1 MRKAATMSDDRSELI
16 RQSFLRQAKA
26 CEDLGSPFTA
36 RLCTLAAERLRAD
49 TPVGAKI
56 LGWPGNPHGTGD
68 ALALRFA
75 GTLHALVRSGQ
86 DPALSAV
93 YPPHAVDDDTLWAA
107 IEAAMRRDKAF
118 MLERLK
124 SAPQTNEVR
133 RSSAL
138 LPGFLT
144 IAALTGKP
152 LVLSEVGASAG
163 LNLQWDR
170 YSYRL
175 ADFSWGGASPVD
187 LAPRWEGPPPP
198 SAQIEVTERAGC
210 DLNPLDPAS
219 KDARLR
225 LFSYIW
231 ADQQDRLER
240 TAAALEMATASG
252 LNVEKADAIDW
263 LRHRLATPRHGM
275 THVIYH
281 TIAWQY
287 LPPALKAEGEA
298 LIADAGGRATLNA
311 PLARLQLE
319 ADGKPEG
326 AAILLTLWP
335 TGETREIG
343 RADFHGRWVKWAGW
357 EVSSA

>member
-1 MRKAATMSDDRSELI
+1 MSDDRSELI

-26 CEDLGSPFTA
+26 CADLGSPFTA
-36 RLCTLAAERLRAD
+36 RLCTLAAERLTDETR
-49 TPVGAKI
+49 VGAVI
-56 LGWPGNPHGTGD
+56 LGWLGNPDGTGD
-68 ALALRFA
+68 ALALRLA

-86 DPALSAV
+86 DRALATV
-93 YPPHAVDDDTLWAA
+93 YPPHAADDDTLWAT
-107 IEAAMRRDKAF
+107 IEAALRRDEAF
-118 MLERLK
+118 ILERLK

-152 LVLSEVGASAG
+152 LILSEVGASAG

-170 YSYRL
+170 YSYQL
-175 ADFSWGGASPVD
+175 GDFHCGKASAVE

-198 SAQIEVTERAGC
+198 QAAIEIAERAGC

-219 KDARLR
+219 QDDRLR

-231 ADQQDRLER
+231 ADQQDRLDR
-240 TAAALEMATASG
+240 TAAALEMATESR
-252 LNVEKADAIDW
+252 LKVEKADAIDW
-263 LRHRLATPRHGM
+263 LRHRLATPRPGM

-298 LIADAGGRATLNA
+298 LIAEAGARATEA
-311 PLARLQLE
+311 EPLARLQLE

-343 RADFHGRWVKWAGW
+343 RADFHGRWVKWVGW
-357 EVSSA
+357 EGSTA

>member
-1 MRKAATMSDDRSELI
+1 MSDERSELI

-26 CEDLGSPFTA
+26 CADLGSPFTA
-36 RLCTLAAERLRAD
+36 RLCTLAAERLNGD
-49 TPVGAKI
+49 SSVGATV
-56 LGWPGNPHGTGD
+56 LGWPGNPDGTGD
-68 ALALRFA
+68 ALALRLA
-75 GTLHALVRSGQ
+75 GTLHGLVRSGQ
-86 DPALSAV
+86 DAALSAV
-93 YPPHAVDDDTLWAA
+93 YPPHEVDDDNLWVAV
-107 IEAAMRRDKAF
+107 EAALRRDETF
-118 MLERLK
+118 ILDRLA

-152 LVLSEVGASAG
+152 LILSEVGASAG

-170 YSYRL
+170 YSYQL
-175 ADFSWGGASPVD
+175 GHFNWGKASAVE
-187 LAPRWEGPPPP
+187 LAPRWEGPPP
-198 SAQIEVTERAGC
+198 SQAAIEIAERAGC

-219 KDARLR
+219 QHDCLR

-231 ADQQDRLER
+231 ADQQDRLDR
-240 TAAALEMATASG
+240 TAAALEMATESR
-252 LNVEKADAIDW
+252 LKVEKADAIDW
-263 LRHRLATPRHGM
+263 LHKRLATSRPGM

-298 LIADAGGRATLNA
+298 LIAGAGARATEAA

-326 AAILLTLWP
+326 AALLLTLWP

-343 RADFHGRWVKWAGW
+343 RADFHGRWVKWIGW
-357 EVSSA
+357 EG

>member
-1 MRKAATMSDDRSELI
+1 MREDRSDLI

-26 CEDLGSPFTA
+26 CADLGSPFTA
-36 RLCTLAAERLRAD
+36 RLCTLAAERLNGD
-49 TPVGAKI
+49 SSVGATV
-56 LGWPGNPHGTGD
+56 LGWPGNPDGTGD
-68 ALALRFA
+68 ALALRLA

-86 DPALSAV
+86 DPALAAA
-93 YPPHAVDDDTLWAA
+93 YPPQQIEDDTLWAA
-107 IEAAMRRDKAF
+107 VEAALRRDETF
-118 MLERLK
+118 ILERLK

-152 LVLSEVGASAG
+152 LILSEVGASAG

-170 YSYRL
+170 YSYQL
-175 ADFSWGGASPVD
+175 GGFHWGKASAVE

-198 SAQIEVTERAGC
+198 QAAIEITERAGC
-210 DLNPLDPAS
+210 DLNPLDPS
-219 KDARLR
+219 SDDARLR

-231 ADQQDRLER
+231 ADQQDRLDR
-240 TAAALEMATASG
+240 TAAALEMATESG
-252 LNVEKADAIDW
+252 LQVEKADAIDW
-263 LRHRLATPRHGM
+263 LRKRLATPRPGI

-298 LIADAGGRATLNA
+298 LIADAGSRATLDA

-326 AAILLTLWP
+326 AALLLTLWP
-335 TGETREIG
+335 SGETREIG
-343 RADFHGRWVKWAGW
+343 RVDFHGRWVKWVGW
-357 EVSSA
+357 EDSAV

>member
-1 MRKAATMSDDRSELI
+1 MSDERAELI
-16 RQSFLRQAKA
+16 PQSFIRQAKA
-26 CEDLGSPFTA
+26 CNDLGSPFTA
-36 RLCTLAAERLRAD
+36 RLCTLAAERLTDETR
-49 TPVGAKI
+49 VGAVI
-56 LGWPGNPHGTGD
+56 LGWPGNPDGTGD
-68 ALALRFA
+68 ALALRLA

-107 IEAAMRRDKAF
+107 VEAALRRDETF
-118 MLERLK
+118 ILERLK

-152 LVLSEVGASAG
+152 LILSEVGASAG

-170 YSYRL
+170 YSYEL
-175 ADFSWGGASPVD
+175 GDVHWGGASGVE

-198 SAQIEVTERAGC
+198 DADIEVSERAGC
-210 DLNPLDPAS
+210 DLNPLNPSSED
-219 KDARLR
+219 DRLR

-231 ADQQDRLER
+231 ADQQDRLNR
-240 TAAALEMATASG
+240 TAAALQMATESG
-252 LNVEKADAIDW
+252 LKVETADAIDW
-263 LRHRLATPRHGM
+263 LRKRLATSRPSM

-298 LIADAGGRATLNA
+298 LIAQAGSRATKAA

-343 RADFHGRWVKWAGW
+343 RADFHGRWVKWVGW
-357 EVSSA
+357 EGL

>member
-1 MRKAATMSDDRSELI
+1 MTDDRSKLI

-26 CEDLGSPFTA
+26 CADLGSPFTA
-36 RLCTLAAERLRAD
+36 RLCTLAAERLTAE
-49 TPVGAKI
+49 TSVGAMI
-56 LGWPGNPHGTGD
+56 LGWPGNPDGTGD
-68 ALALRFA
+68 ALALRLA
-75 GTLHALVRSGQ
+75 GTLHALVRSAQ
-86 DPALSAV
+86 DPALTAV
-93 YPPHAVDDDTLWAA
+93 YPPNAVDDDTLWTTVEVAL
-107 IEAAMRRDKAF
+107 RRDEAF

-170 YSYRL
+170 YAYRL
-175 ADFSWGGASPVD
+175 GGVGWGKASPVE

-198 SAQIEVTERAGC
+198 EAAIEVAERAGC
-210 DLNPLDPAS
+210 DLNPLDPS
-219 KDARLR
+219 SEDDRLR

-231 ADQQDRLER
+231 ADQQDRLDR
-240 TAAALEMATASG
+240 TAAALAMATESG
-252 LNVEKADAIDW
+252 LKVEKADAIDW
-263 LRHRLATPRHGM
+263 LRKRLATPRPGL

-298 LIADAGGRATLNA
+298 LIAETGARATEDA

-326 AAILLTLWP
+326 AALLLTLWP

-343 RADFHGRWVKWAGW
+343 RADFHGRWVKWVG
-357 EVSSA
+357 

>member
-1 MRKAATMSDDRSELI
+1 MGMSDERSELI

-26 CEDLGSPFTA
+26 CADLGSPFTA
-36 RLCTLAAERLRAD
+36 RLCTLAAERLTDETR
-49 TPVGAKI
+49 VGATI
-56 LGWPGNPHGTGD
+56 LAWPGNPDGTGD
-68 ALALRFA
+68 ALALRLA
-75 GTLHALVRSGQ
+75 GTLHALVRSGR

-93 YPPHAVDDDTLWAA
+93 YPPHQVDDHTLWAA
-107 IEAAMRRDKAF
+107 IKAALRRDEAF
-118 MLERLK
+118 ILERLR

-133 RSSAL
+133 RSCAL

-152 LVLSEVGASAG
+152 LILSEVGASAG

-170 YSYRL
+170 YSYHL
-175 ADFSWGGASPVD
+175 GDFSWGKVSAVE
-187 LAPRWEGPPPP
+187 LAPLWEGPPPP
-198 SAQIEVTERAGC
+198 QAAIEITERTGC

-219 KDARLR
+219 EDDRLR

-231 ADQQDRLER
+231 ADQQDRLDR
-240 TAAALEMATASG
+240 TAAALEMATIIG
-252 LNVEKADAIDW
+252 LKVEMADAIDW
-263 LRHRLATPRHGM
+263 LRKRLAKPRPGT

-298 LIADAGGRATLNA
+298 LIADAGRRATLEA
-311 PLARLQLE
+311 PIARLQLE

-335 TGETREIG
+335 TGDTREIG
-343 RADFHGRWVKWAGW
+343 RADFHGRWVKWVGW
-357 EVSSA
+357 EGLHSED

>member
-1 MRKAATMSDDRSELI
+1 MSDVRSEII
-16 RQSFLRQAKA
+16 RQSFIRQAKA
-26 CEDLGSPFTA
+26 CADLGSPFTA
-36 RLCTLAAERLRAD
+36 RLCTLAAERLTD
-49 TPVGAKI
+49 DGKVGATV
-56 LGWPGNPHGTGD
+56 LGWPGNPDGTGD
-68 ALALRFA
+68 ALALRLA

-86 DPALSAV
+86 DAALAAV
-93 YPPHAVDDDTLWAA
+93 YPPHTVDDDTLWAA
-107 IEAAMRRDKAF
+107 IEAAMRRDEAF

-152 LVLSEVGASAG
+152 LILSEVGASAG

-170 YSYRL
+170 YSYHL
-175 ADFSWGGASPVD
+175 GDFSWGQASAVE
-187 LAPRWEGPPPP
+187 LAPRWQGPPPP
-198 SAQIEVTERAGC
+198 QAEIKITERAGC
-210 DLNPLDPAS
+210 DLNPLDPS
-219 KDARLR
+219 SEDDRLR

-231 ADQQDRLER
+231 ADQQDRLDR
-240 TAAALEMATASG
+240 TAAALAMATESG
-252 LNVEKADAIDW
+252 LKVEKADAIDW
-263 LRHRLATPRHGM
+263 LWKRLATPGPGM
-275 THVIYH
+275 AHVIYH

-298 LIADAGGRATLNA
+298 LIADAGSRATLDA

-335 TGETREIG
+335 TGDTREIG

-357 EVSSA
+357 EGL

>member
-1 MRKAATMSDDRSELI
+1 MSDERSELI

-26 CEDLGSPFTA
+26 CADLGSPFTA
-36 RLCTLAAERLRAD
+36 RLCTLAAERLTDETRID
-49 TPVGAKI
+49 TMI
-56 LGWPGNPHGTGD
+56 LGWPGNPDGTGD
-68 ALALRFA
+68 ALALRLV

-107 IEAAMRRDKAF
+107 VEAAMRRDEAF

-144 IAALTGKP
+144 IAAQTGKP
-152 LVLSEVGASAG
+152 LILSEVGASAG

-170 YSYRL
+170 HSYQL
-175 ADFSWGGASPVD
+175 GDFRWGEASPVE

-198 SAQIEVTERAGC
+198 QAEIEITERAGC
-210 DLNPLDPAS
+210 DLNPLDPTS
-219 KDARLR
+219 EDDRLR

-231 ADQQDRLER
+231 ADQQDRLDR
-240 TAAALEMATASG
+240 TAAALAMATESG
-252 LNVEKADAIDW
+252 LKVEKADAIDW
-263 LRHRLATPRHGM
+263 LRKRLATPRPGS
-275 THVIYH
+275 TQVVYH

-298 LIADAGGRATLNA
+298 MMAEAGARATEAA

-319 ADGKPEG
+319 ADSKPEG

-343 RADFHGRWVKWAGW
+343 RADFHGRWVKWVGW
-357 EVSSA
+357 EGL

>member
-1 MRKAATMSDDRSELI
+1 MSDERSELI

-26 CEDLGSPFTA
+26 CADLGSPFTA
-36 RLCTLAAERLRAD
+36 RLCTLAAERLTDETRIG
-49 TPVGAKI
+49 TMI
-56 LGWPGNPHGTGD
+56 LGWPGNPDGTGD
-68 ALALRFA
+68 ALALRLA

-86 DPALSAV
+86 DSALAAV

-107 IEAAMRRDKAF
+107 IEAAMRRDEAF

-152 LVLSEVGASAG
+152 LILSEVGASAG

-170 YSYRL
+170 YSYQL
-175 ADFSWGGASPVD
+175 GDFRWGEASPVE

-198 SAQIEVTERAGC
+198 QAEIEITERAGC
-210 DLNPLDPAS
+210 DLNPLDPTS
-219 KDARLR
+219 EDDRLR

-231 ADQQDRLER
+231 ADQQDRLDR
-240 TAAALEMATASG
+240 TAAALAMATESG
-252 LNVEKADAIDW
+252 LKVEKADAIDW
-263 LRHRLATPRHGM
+263 LRKRLATPRPGS
-275 THVIYH
+275 TQVVYH

-298 LIADAGGRATLNA
+298 MMAEAGARATEAA

-343 RADFHGRWVKWAGW
+343 RADFHGRWVKWVGW
-357 EVSSA
+357 KGSAV

>member
-1 MRKAATMSDDRSELI
+1 MTVERASEI

-26 CEDLGSPFTA
+26 CTDLGSPFTA
-36 RLCTLAAERLRAD
+36 RLCTLAASRLTED
-49 TPVGAKI
+49 GPVGRMI
-56 LGWPGNPHGTGD
+56 LNWPGNPDGTGD

-75 GTLHALVRSGQ
+75 GTLHALVRSER
-86 DPALSAV
+86 DTALAAV

-107 IEAAMRRDKAF
+107 IDAALRRDEAF
-118 MLERLK
+118 MLDRMK

-144 IAALTGKP
+144 IAARTGKP
-152 LVLSEVGASAG
+152 LILSEVGASAG

-170 YSYRL
+170 YRYRL
-175 ADFSWGGASPVD
+175 ADATWGQASTVELTPQWQGA
-187 LAPRWEGPPPP
+187 LPPE
-198 SAQIEVTERAGC
+198 AEIKIAERAGC
-210 DLNPLDPAS
+210 DLNPLDPS
-219 KDARLR
+219 SDDDRLR
-225 LFSYIW
+225 LYSYIW
-231 ADQQDRLER
+231 ADQQDRLDR
-240 TAAALEMATASG
+240 TAAALAMAAESG
-252 LNVEKADAIDW
+252 LKVEKADAIDW
-263 LRHRLATPRHGM
+263 LRKRLATPRPGM

-287 LPPALKAEGEA
+287 LPASLKAEGEA
-298 LIADAGGRATLNA
+298 LIADAGAKATNEA

-319 ADGKPEG
+319 ADGKPDG

-335 TGETREIG
+335 SGETREVG

-357 EVSSA
+357 TA

>member
-1 MRKAATMSDDRSELI
+1 MTDERAKII
-16 RQSFLRQAKA
+16 RESFRRQARA
-26 CEDLGSPFTA
+26 CTDLGSPFTA
-36 RLCTLAAERLRAD
+36 RLCTLAAERLTD
-49 TPVGAKI
+49 ETPVGAKI
-56 LGWPGNPHGTGD
+56 LGWPGNPDGTGD

-86 DPALSAV
+86 DPALAAT
-93 YPPHAVDDDTLWAA
+93 YPPHAVDDDTLWTA
-107 IEAAMRRDKAF
+107 IEAALRRDKTF
-118 MLERLK
+118 ILDRLT

-152 LVLSEVGASAG
+152 LVLWEVGASAG

-170 YSYRL
+170 YSYSL
-175 ADFSWGGASPVD
+175 GDFSWGNASPVD

-198 SAQIEVTERAGC
+198 KAAIEITERAGC

-219 KDARLR
+219 QDDRLR

-231 ADQQDRLER
+231 ADQQDRLDR
-240 TAAALEMATASG
+240 TAAALAMATESG
-252 LNVEKADAIDW
+252 LKVEKSDAIDW
-263 LRHRLATPRHGM
+263 LRKRLATPRPGL
-275 THVIYH
+275 TQVIYH

-287 LPPALKAEGEA
+287 LPSALKAEGEA
-298 LIADAGGRATLNA
+298 LIAEAGSRAALDA

-343 RADFHGRWVKWAGW
+343 RADFHGRWVKWVGW
-357 EVSSA
+357 EGSTA

>member
-1 MRKAATMSDDRSELI
+1 MSDDRADQI

-26 CEDLGSPFTA
+26 CSDLGSPFSA
-36 RLCTLAAERLRAD
+36 RLGTLAAERLTEDSR
-49 TPVGAKI
+49 VGATV
-56 LGWPGNPHGTGD
+56 LGWPGNPDGTGD
-68 ALALRFA
+68 ALALRLA

-86 DPALSAV
+86 NPALAAV
-93 YPPHAVDDDTLWAA
+93 YPPHEVDDDTFWATV
-107 IEAAMRRDKAF
+107 EAALRHNEAF
-118 MLERLK
+118 ILERLK

-152 LVLSEVGASAG
+152 LILSEVGASAG

-170 YSYRL
+170 YSYQL
-175 ADFSWGGASPVD
+175 GDFHWGKASAVE

-198 SAQIEVTERAGC
+198 EAAIEITERAGC

-219 KDARLR
+219 QDDRLR

-231 ADQQDRLER
+231 ADQQDRLNR
-240 TAAALEMATASG
+240 TAAALAMATESG
-252 LNVEKADAIDW
+252 LKIEKADAIDW
-263 LRHRLATPRHGM
+263 LRHRLATPRPGM

-287 LPPALKAEGEA
+287 LPQALKAKGEA
-298 LIADAGGRATLNA
+298 LIADAGARATPDS

-326 AAILLTLWP
+326 AALLLTLWP
-335 TGETREIG
+335 SGETREIG
-343 RADFHGRWVKWAGW
+343 RADFHGRWVKWVG
-357 EVSSA
+357 

>member
-1 MRKAATMSDDRSELI
+1 MNDERAEVI
-16 RQSFLRQAKA
+16 RQSFLRQARA

-36 RLCTLAAERLRAD
+36 RLCTLVAERLTEE
-49 TPVGAKI
+49 TPVGATI
-56 LGWPGNPHGTGD
+56 LGWPGNPDGTGD
-68 ALALRFA
+68 ALALRLA
-75 GTLHALVRSGQ
+75 GTLHALVRSGR

-93 YPPHAVDDDTLWAA
+93 YPPHTVGDDIFWSGVEAA
-107 IEAAMRRDKAF
+107 IHRDEAF
-118 MLERLK
+118 ILERLA

-144 IAALTGKP
+144 IATLTGKP

-170 YSYRL
+170 YAYRL
-175 ADFSWGGASPVD
+175 GDFSWGKASPVD

-198 SAQIEVTERAGC
+198 APDIEVAERAGC

-219 KDARLR
+219 EDDRLR

-231 ADQQDRLER
+231 ADQQDRLDR
-240 TAAALEMATASG
+240 TAAALAMATESG
-252 LNVEKADAIDW
+252 LKVEKADAIDW
-263 LRHRLATPRHGM
+263 LRQRLATPRPGM

-298 LIADAGGRATLNA
+298 LIADAGTRATEAA

-319 ADGKPEG
+319 ADGKPGG

-343 RADFHGRWVKWAGW
+343 RADFHGRWVKWVGW
-357 EVSSA
+357 EGSDA

>member
-1 MRKAATMSDDRSELI
+1 MAMADSDLI

-26 CEDLGSPFTA
+26 CADLGSPFTA
-36 RLCTLAAERLRAD
+36 RLCTLAAERL
-49 TPVGAKI
+49 TGNSSVGAMV
-56 LGWPGNPHGTGD
+56 LSWPGNPDGTGD
-68 ALALRFA
+68 ALALRLA

-86 DPALSAV
+86 DAALAAV
-93 YPPHAVDDDTLWAA
+93 YPPHSIDDDTLWAA
-107 IEAAMRRDKAF
+107 IEAAMRRDEAF

-133 RSSAL
+133 RSAAL

-170 YSYRL
+170 YSYQL
-175 ADFSWGGASPVD
+175 ADVRWGEASAVE
-187 LAPRWEGPPPP
+187 LTPRWEGPPPP
-198 SAQIEVTERAGC
+198 QAPIKITERAGC
-210 DLNPLDPAS
+210 DLNPLDPS
-219 KDARLR
+219 SEDDRLR

-231 ADQQDRLER
+231 ADQQDRLDR
-240 TAAALEMATASG
+240 TAAALEMATESG
-252 LNVEKADAIDW
+252 LKVEKTDAIDW
-263 LRHRLATPRHGM
+263 LRNRLATSRQGM

-287 LPPALKAEGEA
+287 LPTALKAEGEA
-298 LIADAGGRATLNA
+298 LIADAGSRATPDA

-319 ADGKPEG
+319 ADGKPDG

-343 RADFHGRWVKWAGW
+343 RSDFHGRWVKWVGW
-357 EVSSA
+357 EDSAV

>member
-1 MRKAATMSDDRSELI
+1 MTADRNEFI

-26 CEDLGSPFTA
+26 CADLGSPFTA
-36 RLCTLAAERLRAD
+36 RLCTLATERLTDETR
-49 TPVGAKI
+49 VGETV
-56 LGWPGNPHGTGD
+56 LGWPGNPDGTGD
-68 ALALRFA
+68 ALALRLA
-75 GTLHALVRSGQ
+75 GTLHALVRSGH

-107 IEAAMRRDKAF
+107 IEAAMRRDEAF

-152 LVLSEVGASAG
+152 LILSEVGASAG
-163 LNLQWDR
+163 LNMQWDR
-170 YSYRL
+170 YAYRL
-175 ADFSWGGASPVD
+175 GDFRWGAASPVE

-198 SAQIEVTERAGC
+198 DATIEITERAGC

-219 KDARLR
+219 EDDRLR

-231 ADQQDRLER
+231 ADQQDRLDR
-240 TAAALEMATASG
+240 TAAALEMATESG
-252 LNVEKADAIDW
+252 LQVEKADAIDW
-263 LRHRLATPRHGM
+263 LRKRLATPRPGL

-287 LPPALKAEGEA
+287 LPLALKAEGEA
-298 LIADAGGRATLNA
+298 LIADAGSRATLEA

-319 ADGKPEG
+319 ADGKPDG

-335 TGETREIG
+335 SGEAREIG
-343 RADFHGRWVKWAGW
+343 RADFHGRWVKWVGW
-357 EVSSA
+357 QGSTV

>member
-1 MRKAATMSDDRSELI
+1 MSDDRSELI

-26 CEDLGSPFTA
+26 CSDLGSPFTA
-36 RLCTLAAERLRAD
+36 RLCTLAAERLTAD
-49 TPVGAKI
+49 TSVGAKI
-56 LGWPGNPHGTGD
+56 LGWPGNPDGTGD

-93 YPPHAVDDDTLWAA
+93 YPPHAMDDDILWPAV
-107 IEAAMRRDKAF
+107 EAAMQRDETF
-118 MLERLK
+118 ILDRLT

-170 YSYRL
+170 YSYQL
-175 ADFSWGGASPVD
+175 GDFRWGDASPVD

-198 SAQIEVTERAGC
+198 EAVIEVVERAGC

-219 KDARLR
+219 ENDRLR

-231 ADQQDRLER
+231 ADQQDRLDR
-240 TAAALEMATASG
+240 TAAALKMATYSG
-252 LNVEKADAIDW
+252 LKVEKADAIDW
-263 LRHRLATPRHGM
+263 LRKRLAIPRRGI

-298 LIADAGGRATLNA
+298 LIAEAGSRATQEA

-326 AAILLTLWP
+326 AAIFLTLWP

-343 RADFHGRWVKWAGW
+343 RADFHGRWVKWVGW
-357 EVSSA
+357 ES

>member
-1 MRKAATMSDDRSELI
+1 MSEDRSDLI

-26 CEDLGSPFTA
+26 CADLGSPFTA
-36 RLCTLAAERLRAD
+36 RLCTLAAERLMGD
-49 TPVGAKI
+49 SSVGETV
-56 LGWPGNPHGTGD
+56 LRWPGNPDGTGD
-68 ALALRFA
+68 ALALRLA

-86 DPALSAV
+86 DQALSAV
-93 YPPHAVDDDTLWAA
+93 YPPHTVDDDTLWAA
-107 IEAAMRRDKAF
+107 IEAAMRRDEARI
-118 MLERLK
+118 LERLK

-152 LVLSEVGASAG
+152 LILAEVGASAG

-170 YSYRL
+170 YSYQL
-175 ADFSWGGASPVD
+175 GDFRWGKASAVE

-198 SAQIEVTERAGC
+198 QAPIEITERAGC
-210 DLNPLDPAS
+210 DLNPLDPGS
-219 KDARLR
+219 EDDRLR

-231 ADQQDRLER
+231 ADQQDRLDR
-240 TAAALEMATASG
+240 TAAALEMATDSG
-252 LNVEKADAIDW
+252 LKVEKADAIDW
-263 LRHRLATPRHGM
+263 LRKRLATPRPGM
-275 THVIYH
+275 AHVIYH

-287 LPPALKAEGEA
+287 LPSALKAEGEA
-298 LIADAGGRATLNA
+298 LIAEAGSRATMDA

-326 AAILLTLWP
+326 AAILLTVWP

-343 RADFHGRWVKWAGW
+343 RADFHGRWVKWVGW
-357 EVSSA
+357 ENSRI

>member
-1 MRKAATMSDDRSELI
+1 MTDERAEAI
-16 RQSFLRQAKA
+16 RQSFRRQAKA
-26 CEDLGSPFTA
+26 CDDLGSPFTA
-36 RLCTLAAERLRAD
+36 RLCTLAAERLTGQTR
-49 TPVGAKI
+49 VGATV
-56 LGWPGNPHGTGD
+56 LGWPGNPDGTGD
-68 ALALRFA
+68 ALALRLA
-75 GTLHALVRSGQ
+75 GTLHALVRSGADRQ
-86 DPALSAV
+86 LAAV
-93 YPPHAVDDDTLWAA
+93 YPPNAADDDTLFAA
-107 IEAAMRRDKAF
+107 VEAALRRDEPF
-118 MLERLK
+118 ILDRLT

-144 IAALTGKP
+144 IAAVTGKP

-170 YSYRL
+170 YSYQL
-175 ADFSWGGASPVD
+175 GGFHWGKASAVE

-198 SAQIEVTERAGC
+198 QAAIEITERAGC
-210 DLNPLDPAS
+210 DLYPLDPAS
-219 KDARLR
+219 EDDRLR

-231 ADQQDRLER
+231 ADQQDRLDR
-240 TAAALEMATASG
+240 TAAALEMATESG
-252 LNVEKADAIDW
+252 LKVEKADAIDW
-263 LRHRLATPRHGM
+263 LQKRLATPRSRL

-298 LIADAGGRATLNA
+298 LIAEAGARATEAA

-326 AAILLTLWP
+326 AALLLSVWP

-343 RADFHGRWVKWAGW
+343 RADFHGRWVKWVGW
-357 EVSSA
+357 EGSAA

>member
-1 MRKAATMSDDRSELI
+1 MTDDRSKLI

-26 CEDLGSPFTA
+26 CADLGSPFTA
-36 RLCTLAAERLRAD
+36 RLCTLVAERLTAE
-49 TPVGAKI
+49 TSVGAMI
-56 LGWPGNPHGTGD
+56 LSWPGNPDGTSD
-68 ALALRFA
+68 ALALRLA
-75 GTLHALVRSGQ
+75 GTLHALVRSGA
-86 DPALSAV
+86 DPHLAAV
-93 YPPHAVDDDTLWAA
+93 YPPHAADGDTLFAA
-107 IEAAMRRDKAF
+107 VEAALRRDEAF
-118 MLERLK
+118 ILDRLT

-152 LVLSEVGASAG
+152 LVLSEIGASAG

-170 YSYRL
+170 YAYRL
-175 ADFSWGGASPVD
+175 GEFRWGNASPVD

-198 SAQIEVTERAGC
+198 DAAIEITERAGC
-210 DLNPLDPAS
+210 DLNPLHPAS
-219 KDARLR
+219 EDDRLR

-231 ADQQDRLER
+231 ADQQDRLDR
-240 TAAALEMATASG
+240 TAAALEMATESG
-252 LNVEKADAIDW
+252 LKVDKADAIDW
-263 LRHRLATPRHGM
+263 LRKRLATPRSGM

-298 LIADAGGRATLNA
+298 LIAEAGARATEAA

-326 AAILLTLWP
+326 AALLLTLWP

-343 RADFHGRWVKWAGW
+343 RADFHGRWVKWVGW
-357 EVSSA
+357 E

>member
-1 MRKAATMSDDRSELI
+1 MSDERTQMI
-16 RQSFLRQAKA
+16 RESFRRQARA
-26 CEDLGSPFTA
+26 CTDLGSPFTA
-36 RLCTLAAERLRAD
+36 RLCNLAAERLTAD
-49 TPVGAKI
+49 RPVGATI
-56 LGWPGNPHGTGD
+56 LGWPGNPYGTGD

-86 DPALSAV
+86 DPALAAA
-93 YPPHAVDDDTLWAA
+93 YPPHAVDDDTLWFAV
-107 IEAAMRRDKAF
+107 EAALRRDETF
-118 MLERLK
+118 ILDRLK

-144 IAALTGKP
+144 VAALTAKP

-170 YSYRL
+170 YSYHL
-175 ADFSWGGASPVD
+175 GEFSWGQASAVE
-187 LAPRWEGPPPP
+187 LAPRWEGPLPPQAP
-198 SAQIEVTERAGC
+198 IEITERAGC
-210 DLNPLDPAS
+210 DLNPLDPS
-219 KDARLR
+219 SEDDRLR

-231 ADQQDRLER
+231 ADQRDRLDR
-240 TAAALEMATASG
+240 TAAALEMATESG
-252 LNVEKADAIDW
+252 LKVEKADAIDW
-263 LRHRLATPRHGM
+263 LRKRLTTSRPGM
-275 THVIYH
+275 AHVIYH

-287 LPPALKAEGEA
+287 LPPALKAAGEA
-298 LIADAGGRATLNA
+298 LIADAGSRATRDA

-335 TGETREIG
+335 SGETREIG
-343 RADFHGRWVKWAGW
+343 RADFHGRWVKWVGW
-357 EVSSA
+357 EGSTA

>member
-1 MRKAATMSDDRSELI
+1 MSDDRSELI

-26 CEDLGSPFTA
+26 CNDLGSPFTA
-36 RLCTLAAERLRAD
+36 RLCTLAAERLTAE
-49 TPVGAKI
+49 TSVGAMI
-56 LGWPGNPHGTGD
+56 LGWPGNPDGTGD
-68 ALALRFA
+68 ALALRLA

-93 YPPHAVDDDTLWAA
+93 YPPNAVDDDTLWAA
-107 IEAAMRRDKAF
+107 VEAAMRRDEAF

-152 LVLSEVGASAG
+152 LILSEVGASAG

-170 YSYRL
+170 YSYQLGNFRW
-175 ADFSWGGASPVD
+175 DQASAVD

-198 SAQIEVTERAGC
+198 QAAIEIAERAGC

-219 KDARLR
+219 QDDRLR

-231 ADQQDRLER
+231 ADQQDRLDR
-240 TAAALEMATASG
+240 TAAALEMATESG
-252 LNVEKADAIDW
+252 LKVEKADGIDW
-263 LRHRLATPRHGM
+263 LRTRLATPRTGVA
-275 THVIYH
+275 HVIYH

-298 LIADAGGRATLNA
+298 LIAEAGARATEAA

-326 AAILLTLWP
+326 ASILLTLWP

-343 RADFHGRWVKWAGW
+343 RADFHGRWVKWVGW
-357 EVSSA
+357 EI

>member
-1 MRKAATMSDDRSELI
+1 MTDDSAEVI
-16 RQSFLRQAKA
+16 RQSFRRQAKA

-36 RLCTLAAERLRAD
+36 RLCTMAAERLTTK
-49 TPVGAKI
+49 TPVGATI
-56 LGWPGNPHGTGD
+56 LDWPGNPDGTGD
-68 ALALRFA
+68 ALALRLA
-75 GTLHALVRSGQ
+75 GTLHALVRAGG

-93 YPPHAVDDDTLWAA
+93 YPPHTVEDDTLWAA
-107 IEAAMRRDKAF
+107 VEAALRRDEAF
-118 MLERLK
+118 ILDRLK

-144 IAALTGKP
+144 VAALTDKP

-170 YSYRL
+170 YAYRL
-175 ADFSWGGASPVD
+175 GDTSWGHASSVN

-198 SAQIEVTERAGC
+198 QAAIEVAERAGC
-210 DLNPLDPAS
+210 DLNPLDPSS
-219 KDARLR
+219 KDDRLR

-231 ADQQDRLER
+231 ADQQDRLDR
-240 TAAALEMATASG
+240 TAAALAMAAESG
-252 LNVEKADAIDW
+252 LRVEKADAIDW
-263 LRHRLATPRHGM
+263 LRHRLATPRRDM

-298 LIADAGGRATLNA
+298 LIAEAGTRATDDA

-326 AAILLTLWP
+326 AAMLLTLWP

-343 RADFHGRWVKWAGW
+343 RADFHGRWVKWVGW
-357 EVSSA
+357 EGSAD

>member
-1 MRKAATMSDDRSELI
+1 MSDERSELI

-26 CEDLGSPFTA
+26 CADLGSPFTA
-36 RLCTLAAERLRAD
+36 RLCTLAAERLTDETR
-49 TPVGAKI
+49 VGATI
-56 LGWPGNPHGTGD
+56 LAWPGNPDGTGD
-68 ALALRFA
+68 ALALRLA
-75 GTLHALVRSGQ
+75 GTLHALVRSGR

-93 YPPHAVDDDTLWAA
+93 YPPHQVDDDTLWAA
-107 IEAAMRRDKAF
+107 IKAALRRDEAF
-118 MLERLK
+118 ILERLK

-133 RSSAL
+133 RSCAL

-152 LVLSEVGASAG
+152 LILSEVGASAG

-170 YSYRL
+170 YSYHL
-175 ADFSWGGASPVD
+175 GDFSWGKVSAVK

-198 SAQIEVTERAGC
+198 QAGIEITERTGC

-219 KDARLR
+219 EDDRLR

-231 ADQQDRLER
+231 ADQQDRLDR
-240 TAAALEMATASG
+240 TAAALEMATIIG
-252 LNVEKADAIDW
+252 LKVEMADAIDW
-263 LRHRLATPRHGM
+263 LRKRLAKPRPGT

-298 LIADAGGRATLNA
+298 LIADAGRRATLEA
-311 PLARLQLE
+311 PIARLQLE

-335 TGETREIG
+335 TGDTREIG
-343 RADFHGRWVKWAGW
+343 RADFHGRWVKWVGW
-357 EVSSA
+357 EGLHSED

>member
-1 MRKAATMSDDRSELI
+1 MSDDRADLI

-26 CEDLGSPFTA
+26 CTDLGSPFTA
-36 RLCTLAAERLRAD
+36 RLCSLAAERLTD
-49 TPVGAKI
+49 ETPAGAKI
-56 LGWPGNPHGTGD
+56 LGWPVNPDGTGD
-68 ALALRFA
+68 ALALRLT
-75 GTLHALVRSGQ
+75 GTLHAIVRSGQ
-86 DPALSAV
+86 DPALATV
-93 YPPHAVDDDTLWAA
+93 YPPHAVNDDTLWAA
-107 IEAAMRRDKAF
+107 IEAALRRDEAF
-118 MLERLK
+118 ILERLK

-144 IAALTGKP
+144 IASLTGKP

-170 YSYRL
+170 YSYSL
-175 ADFSWGGASPVD
+175 GDFSWGGASTVE
-187 LAPRWEGPPPP
+187 LAPRWDGPPP
-198 SAQIEVTERAGC
+198 SQAAIEIIERAGC

-219 KDARLR
+219 EDDRLR

-231 ADQQDRLER
+231 ADQQDRLDR
-240 TAAALEMATASG
+240 TAAALEMATKSG
-252 LNVEKADAIDW
+252 LKVEKADAIDW
-263 LRHRLATPRHGM
+263 LRQRLATPRPGM
-275 THVIYH
+275 AHVIYH

-298 LIADAGGRATLNA
+298 LIADAGSRATLDA

-343 RADFHGRWVKWAGW
+343 RADFHGRWVKWLGW
-357 EVSSA
+357 EASAV

>member
-1 MRKAATMSDDRSELI
+1 MSEDRSDLI

-26 CEDLGSPFTA
+26 CADLGSPFTA
-36 RLCTLAAERLRAD
+36 RLCTLAAERLTGD
-49 TPVGAKI
+49 SSVGETV
-56 LGWPGNPHGTGD
+56 LRWPGNPDGTGD
-68 ALALRFA
+68 ALALRLA

-86 DPALSAV
+86 DQALSAV
-93 YPPHAVDDDTLWAA
+93 YPPHTVDDDTLWAA
-107 IEAAMRRDKAF
+107 IEATMRRDEAF
-118 MLERLK
+118 MLERLN

-144 IAALTGKP
+144 IAAQTAKP
-152 LVLSEVGASAG
+152 LILSEVGASAG

-175 ADFSWGGASPVD
+175 GDFRWGQVSAVE

-198 SAQIEVTERAGC
+198 QAKIEIIERAGC

-219 KDARLR
+219 EDDRLR

-231 ADQQDRLER
+231 ADQQDRLDR
-240 TAAALEMATASG
+240 TAAALAMATESG
-252 LNVEKADAIDW
+252 LKVEKADAIDW
-263 LRHRLATPRHGM
+263 LRKRLATPRPGM
-275 THVIYH
+275 AHVIYH

-298 LIADAGGRATLNA
+298 LIADAGSRATETA

-319 ADGKPEG
+319 ADGKPDG

-335 TGETREIG
+335 SGEMCEIG
-343 RADFHGRWVKWAGW
+343 RADFHGRWVKWSGW
-357 EVSSA
+357 EDSAV

>member
-1 MRKAATMSDDRSELI
+1 MIEDRSVII

-26 CEDLGSPFTA
+26 CTDLGSPFTA
-36 RLCTLAAERLRAD
+36 RLCTLAAERLTDD
-49 TPVGAKI
+49 TRVGAVI
-56 LGWPGNPHGTGD
+56 LGWPGNPDGTGD
-68 ALALRFA
+68 ALALRLA

-86 DPALSAV
+86 DLALAAV
-93 YPPHAVDDDTLWAA
+93 YPPHQIDDDTLWAA
-107 IEAAMRRDKAF
+107 VEAALRRDEGF
-118 MLERLK
+118 ILDRLK

-152 LVLSEVGASAG
+152 LILSEVGASAG
-163 LNLQWDR
+163 LNVQWDR
-170 YSYRL
+170 YCYQL
-175 ADFSWGGASPVD
+175 GDFHWGQASAVE

-198 SAQIEVTERAGC
+198 QAAIEITERAGC

-219 KDARLR
+219 EDDRLR

-231 ADQQDRLER
+231 GDQRDRLDR
-240 TAAALEMATASG
+240 TAAALAMATESG
-252 LNVEKADAIDW
+252 LKVEKADAIDW
-263 LRHRLATPRHGM
+263 LRHRLATLRPGL

-298 LIADAGGRATLNA
+298 LIAEAGARATEAA

-326 AAILLTLWP
+326 AALLLTLWP

-343 RADFHGRWVKWAGW
+343 RADFHGRWVKWVGW
-357 EVSSA
+357 KG